1 MCAAEKTA
9 HVSGAD
15 DQGDDGREPL
25 EQATNAPRGGE
36 GEKKTGIGGTVMDKN
51 RQSGFTLVELV
62 VVIAI
67 MGILAGVGSAAY
79 SGYVKKANE
88 AADLQLLGAVNTAF
102 ASASYDAGQYDGR
115 PSGGAASLTED
126 GKVAQV
132 ISSVDRDGE
141 FFQRYFS
148 GNRDS
153 RFKLYTNLAYDRA
166 TGTFHGAVLTAATD
180 KDGNTVL
187 HYSIN
192 GQDYE
197 FTATQE
203 QLKAFRASTFGGKS
217 MTMNA
222 LTGNVGGMI
231 NALNSA
237 LGGGTFLA
245 SVLINAGM
253 APETL
258 GIKPDEK
265 GNYSELDKQRLAN
278 AALLLV
284 AQMTGDKDEE
294 SNEYLVKEDI
304 LNALA
309 LNDANGLVDLND
321 VPGTLRN
328 VGAIYGVMTAFAHS
342 EQAEDWT
349 TTLTDAD
356 GKEFTYDAKQ
366 YYDYVNQQIAAAAN
380 SGKDGGEKLSDI
392 LAALGQFGSFVQDE
406 DGNLTDQFLDYVDD
420 PTEPENA
427 QINKD
432 LDGYINAM
440 QALSQNQD
448 GLVAAGILEDGADGG
463 NISPILDKL
472 FAQ

>member
-1 MCAAEKTA
+1 
-9 HVSGAD
+9 
-15 DQGDDGREPL
+15 
-25 EQATNAPRGGE
+25 
-36 GEKKTGIGGTVMDKN
+36 MDKN

-115 PSGGAASLTED
+115 PSGGAASLDAD
-126 GKVAQV
+126 GKVKKV
-132 ISSVDRDGE
+132 ISTVDRDGE
-141 FFQRYFS
+141 FFQKYFS
-148 GNRDS
+148 GNRNS
-153 RFKLYTNLAYDRA
+153 RFKVYTNLAYDRT

-245 SVLINAGM
+245 NVLQTADMNL
-253 APETL
+253 ETL
-258 GIKPDEK
+258 GIKPDEN
-265 GNYSELDKQRLAN
+265 GNYSELDKQRLSN
-278 AALLLV
+278 AALLLT
-284 AQMTGDKDEE
+284 ASKTDENTAE
-294 SNEYLVKEDI
+294 KILKMFIPDDEGEAKPLNERASELLS
-304 LNALA
+304 LNM
-309 LNDANGLVDLND
+309 GE
-321 VPGTLRN
+321 TMSN
-328 VGAIYGVMTAFAHS
+328 VGAIYGIMTAFAYS
-342 EQAEDWT
+342 EQAKDWEKT
-349 TTLTDAD
+349 VD
-356 GKEFTYDAKQ
+356 GKTYDAIG
-366 YYDYVNQQIAAAAN
+366 YYDYVNQQIAAAA
-380 SGKDGGEKLSDI
+380 GEKNIDNI
-392 LAALGQFGSFVQDE
+392 FAALGQLGAFAQDE
-406 DGNLTDQFLDYVDD
+406 DGNLTDQFFDYVGD
-420 PTEPENA
+420 PTNPSA

-440 QALSQNQD
+440 QALSRNQD

-463 NISPILDKL
+463 NISPILDQL

>member
-1 MCAAEKTA
+1 
-9 HVSGAD
+9 
-15 DQGDDGREPL
+15 
-25 EQATNAPRGGE
+25 
-36 GEKKTGIGGTVMDKN
+36 MDKN

-115 PSGGAASLTED
+115 PSGGAASLAED
-126 GKVAQV
+126 GRVAQV

-141 FFQRYFS
+141 FFQKYFS
-148 GNRDS
+148 GNQDS
-153 RFKLYTNLAYDRA
+153 RFKVYTNLAYDRV

-180 KDGNTVL
+180 KDGNMVL
-187 HYSIN
+187 RYTIN

-197 FTATQE
+197 FTAMRA
-203 QLKAFRASTFGGKS
+203 QLEAFRASTFGGKS
-217 MTMNA
+217 MTMNG
-222 LTGNVGGMI
+222 LTGNVGRMI
-231 NALNSA
+231 NTLSTALNS
-237 LGGGTFLA
+237 GNYLA
-245 SVLINAGM
+245 SILDDFDMSPAS
-253 APETL
+253 L
-258 GIKPDEK
+258 GIKPDEN

-278 AALLLV
+278 AALLL
-284 AQMTGDKDEE
+284 AARETDENTAETLLALLAPDEE
-294 SNEYLVKEDI
+294 ETLDEK
-304 LNALA
+304 LP
-309 LNDANGLVDLND
+309 GLFSSSD
-321 VPGTLRN
+321 VGETMSN
-328 VGAIYGVMTAFAHS
+328 VGAMYGIMTAFAYS
-342 EQAEDWT
+342 EQAKDWT
-349 TTLTDAD
+349 TTVD
-356 GKEFTYDAKQ
+356 GETYDAIG

-406 DGNLTDQFLDYVDD
+406 DGMTLQFMDYIDGTEQLD
-420 PTEPENA
+420 ENA

-440 QALSQNQD
+440 QALSHNQD

-463 NISPILDKL
+463 NISPILDQL
-472 FAQ
+472 FTQ

>member
-1 MCAAEKTA
+1 
-9 HVSGAD
+9 
-15 DQGDDGREPL
+15 
-25 EQATNAPRGGE
+25 
-36 GEKKTGIGGTVMDKN
+36 MDKN

-67 MGILAGVGSAAY
+67 MGILAGAGSAAY

-115 PSGGAASLTED
+115 PSGGAASLAAD
-126 GKVAQV
+126 GKVEKV
-132 ISSVDRDGE
+132 ISTVDRKGE
-141 FFQRYFS
+141 FFQKYFS
-148 GNRDS
+148 GNQDS
-153 RFKLYTNLAYDRA
+153 RFKLYTNLAYDRT
-166 TGTFHGAVLTAATD
+166 TGTFIGAVLTAATD
-180 KDGNTVL
+180 KNGNTVL

-197 FTATQE
+197 FTATRE
-203 QLKAFRASTFGGKS
+203 QLEAFRASTFGGKS
-217 MTMNA
+217 MTMNG

-237 LGGGTFLA
+237 LGGGNFLA

-258 GIKPDEK
+258 GIKPDENE
-265 GNYSELDKQRLAN
+265 NYSELDKQRLAN
-278 AALLLV
+278 AALLLT
-284 AQMTGDKDEE
+284 ARETDENTAETLLALLAPDEE
-294 SNEYLVKEDI
+294 ETLDEK
-304 LNALA
+304 LP
-309 LNDANGLVDLND
+309 GLFSSSD
-321 VPGTLRN
+321 VGETMSN
-328 VGAIYGVMTAFAHS
+328 VGAMYGIMTAFAYS
-342 EQAEDWT
+342 EQAKGWR

-356 GKEFTYDAKQ
+356 GKESTYDAKQ

-380 SGKDGGEKLSDI
+380 SGRDGGEKLSDI

-406 DGNLTDQFLDYVDD
+406 VGMTPQFMNYITG
-420 PTEPENA
+420 TEPPDEKA

-440 QALSQNQD
+440 QALSQNQE
-448 GLVAAGILEDGADGG
+448 GLIAAGILEDGADGG
-463 NISPILDKL
+463 NISPILDLL
-472 FAQ
+472 FAPQK

>member
-1 MCAAEKTA
+1 
-9 HVSGAD
+9 
-15 DQGDDGREPL
+15 
-25 EQATNAPRGGE
+25 
-36 GEKKTGIGGTVMDKN
+36 MDKN

-67 MGILAGVGSAAY
+67 MGILAGAGSAAY

-126 GKVAQV
+126 GRVAQV
-132 ISSVDRDGE
+132 ISSVDRKGE
-141 FFQRYFS
+141 FFQKYFS
-148 GNRDS
+148 GNQDS

-180 KDGNTVL
+180 KDGNMVL
-187 HYSIN
+187 RYTIN
-192 GQDYE
+192 GKDYE
-197 FTATQE
+197 FTATE
-203 QLKAFRASTFGGKS
+203 AQLAAFRASTFGGEK

-278 AALLLV
+278 AALLLT
-284 AQMTGDKDEE
+284 ARETDENTAETLLALLAPDEE
-294 SNEYLVKEDI
+294 ETLDEK
-304 LNALA
+304 LP
-309 LNDANGLVDLND
+309 GLFSSSD
-321 VPGTLRN
+321 VGETMSN
-328 VGAIYGVMTAFAHS
+328 VGAMYGIMTAFAYS
-342 EQAEDWT
+342 EQAKGWT
-349 TTLTDAD
+349 TTVDD
-356 GKEFTYDAKQ
+356 KEYNAEQ
-366 YYDYVNQQIAAAAN
+366 YYNYVNQQIAAAA
-380 SGKDGGEKLSDI
+380 GEKNIDKI
-392 LAALGQFGSFVQDE
+392 FAALGQLGAFAQDE
-406 DGNLTDQFLDYVDD
+406 EGMTLQFMNYITG
-420 PTEPENA
+420 TEPLDENA

-432 LDGYINAM
+432 LDGYISAM
-440 QALSQNQD
+440 QALSQNQE
-448 GLVAAGILEDGADGG
+448 GLIAAGILENGADSG
-463 NISPILDKL
+463 NISPILDLL
-472 FAQ
+472 FAPQK

>member
-1 MCAAEKTA
+1 
-9 HVSGAD
+9 
-15 DQGDDGREPL
+15 
-25 EQATNAPRGGE
+25 
-36 GEKKTGIGGTVMDKN
+36 MDKN

-115 PSGGAASLTED
+115 PSGGAASLAED
-126 GKVAQV
+126 GRVAQV
-132 ISSVDRDGE
+132 ISSVDRDGK
-141 FFQRYFS
+141 FFERYFS

-153 RFKLYTNLAYDRA
+153 RFKLYTNLAYDRT
-166 TGTFHGAVLTAATD
+166 TGTFYGAVLTAATD

-197 FTATQE
+197 FTATRE
-203 QLKAFRASTFGGKS
+203 QLEAFRASTFGGKS
-217 MTMNA
+217 MTMNG

-231 NALNSA
+231 NALSTA
-237 LGGGTFLA
+237 LGGGNFLA

-258 GIKPDEK
+258 GIKPDENE
-265 GNYSELDKQRLAN
+265 NYSELDKQRLAN
-278 AALLLV
+278 AALLLT
-284 AQMTGDKDEE
+284 ASKTDETTAE
-294 SNEYLVKEDI
+294 RLLAVFTT
-304 LNALA
+304 NAADEGEEEPLINPA
-309 LNDANGLVDLND
+309 DMGE
-321 VPGTLRN
+321 TMRN
-328 VGAIYGVMTAFAHS
+328 VGAIYGIMTAFAHS
-342 EQAEDWT
+342 EQAEDWET
-349 TTLTDAD
+349 TVDD
-356 GKEFTYDAKQ
+356 KEYNAEQ
-366 YYDYVNQQIAAAAN
+366 YYNYVNQQIAAAAN

-392 LAALGQFGSFVQDE
+392 LAALGQLGAFVQDE
-406 DGNLTDQFLDYVDD
+406 VGMTPQFMDYITGTEQLD
-420 PTEPENA
+420 ESA

-432 LDGYINAM
+432 LDGYISAM

-448 GLVAAGILEDGADGG
+448 GLVAAGILENGADSG
-463 NISPILDKL
+463 NISPILDLL
-472 FAQ
+472 FAPQK

>member
-1 MCAAEKTA
+1 
-9 HVSGAD
+9 
-15 DQGDDGREPL
+15 
-25 EQATNAPRGGE
+25 
-36 GEKKTGIGGTVMDKN
+36 MDKN

-115 PSGGAASLTED
+115 PSGGAASLAED
-126 GKVAQV
+126 GKVKKV
-132 ISSVDRDGE
+132 ISSVDRNGE

-148 GNRDS
+148 GNQDS

-217 MTMNA
+217 MTMND

-245 SVLINAGM
+245 SVLKNAGM
-253 APETL
+253 NLETL

-265 GNYSELDKQRLAN
+265 ETYSELDKQRLAN
-278 AALLLV
+278 AALLLT
-284 AQMTGDKDEE
+284 ASKTNKATAEKILKMFIPDDEGE
-294 SNEYLVKEDI
+294 VKPLNERASELLS
-304 LNALA
+304 LNM
-309 LNDANGLVDLND
+309 GE
-321 VPGTLRN
+321 TMSN
-328 VGAIYGVMTAFAHS
+328 VGAIYGIMTAFAYS
-342 EQAEDWT
+342 EQAKGWEKT
-349 TTLTDAD
+349 VD
-356 GKEFTYDAKQ
+356 GETYDAIG
-366 YYDYVNQQIAAAAN
+366 YYDYVNQQIAAAAV
-380 SGKDGGEKLSDI
+380 SEKEGAEKIPDI
-392 LAALGQFGSFVQDE
+392 LAALGQFGAFAQDK
-406 DGNLTDQFLDYVDD
+406 DGNLTDQFFDYVGD
-420 PTEPENA
+420 PTNPNA

-440 QALSQNQD
+440 QALSRNQD

-472 FAQ
+472 FTQ

>member
-1 MCAAEKTA
+1 
-9 HVSGAD
+9 
-15 DQGDDGREPL
+15 
-25 EQATNAPRGGE
+25 
-36 GEKKTGIGGTVMDKN
+36 MDKN

-115 PSGGAASLTED
+115 PSGGAASLAED
-126 GKVAQV
+126 GRVDKV

-148 GNRDS
+148 GNQDS
-153 RFKLYTNLAYDRA
+153 RFKLYTNLAYDRT

-187 HYSIN
+187 RYTIN

-197 FTATQE
+197 FTATE
-203 QLKAFRASTFGGKS
+203 AQLDAFRASTFGGKS
-217 MTMNA
+217 MTMND

-237 LGGGTFLA
+237 LGGGNFLA

-258 GIKPDEK
+258 GIKPDENE
-265 GNYSELDKQRLAN
+265 NYSELDKQRLAN
-278 AALLLV
+278 AALLLT
-284 AQMTGDKDEE
+284 ARETDENTAETLLALLAPDEE
-294 SNEYLVKEDI
+294 ETLDEK
-304 LNALA
+304 LP
-309 LNDANGLVDLND
+309 GLFSSSD
-321 VPGTLRN
+321 VGETMSN
-328 VGAIYGVMTAFAHS
+328 VGAMYGIMTAFAYS
-342 EQAEDWT
+342 EQAKGWT

-356 GKEFTYDAKQ
+356 GKESTYDAKQ
-366 YYDYVNQQIAAAAN
+366 YYDYVNQQIAAAA
-380 SGKDGGEKLSDI
+380 GEKNIDKI
-392 LAALGQFGSFVQDE
+392 FAALGQLGAFAQDE
-406 DGNLTDQFLDYVDD
+406 EGMTLQFMNYITG
-420 PTEPENA
+420 TEPLDENA
-427 QINKD
+427 QISKD
-432 LDGYINAM
+432 LDGYISAM
-440 QALSQNQD
+440 QALSQNQE
-448 GLVAAGILEDGADGG
+448 GLIAAGILEDGADSG
-463 NISPILDKL
+463 NISPILDQL

>member
-1 MCAAEKTA
+1 
-9 HVSGAD
+9 
-15 DQGDDGREPL
+15 
-25 EQATNAPRGGE
+25 
-36 GEKKTGIGGTVMDKN
+36 MDKN

-126 GKVAQV
+126 GRVAQV
-132 ISSVDRDGE
+132 ISSVDRKGE
-141 FFQRYFS
+141 FFQKYFS

-203 QLKAFRASTFGGKS
+203 QLEAFRASTFGGEK
-217 MTMNA
+217 MTMND

-245 SVLINAGM
+245 SVLIDAGM

-258 GIKPDEK
+258 GIKPDENE
-265 GNYSELDKQRLAN
+265 NYSELDKQRLAN
-278 AALLLV
+278 AALLL
-284 AQMTGDKDEE
+284 AARETDENTAETLLALLATDEE
-294 SNEYLVKEDI
+294 EALGEKLYCLFDI
-304 LNALA
+304 
-309 LNDANGLVDLND
+309 DHVGE
-321 VPGTLRN
+321 TMSN
-328 VGAIYGVMTAFAHS
+328 VGAIYGIMTAFAHS

-349 TTLTDAD
+349 TTVDD
-356 GKEFTYDAKQ
+356 KEYNAEQ
-366 YYDYVNQQIAAAAN
+366 YYNYVNQQIAAAAN
-380 SGKDGGEKLSDI
+380 SGRDGGEKLSDI
-392 LAALGQFGSFVQDE
+392 LAALGQFGAFAQDE
-406 DGNLTDQFLDYVDD
+406 EGMTLQFMNYITG
-420 PTEPENA
+420 TEPLDENA

-432 LDGYINAM
+432 LDGYISAM
-440 QALSQNQD
+440 QALSQNQE
-448 GLVAAGILEDGADGG
+448 GLIAAGILENGADSG
-463 NISPILDKL
+463 NISPILDLL
-472 FAQ
+472 FAPKK

>member
-1 MCAAEKTA
+1 
-9 HVSGAD
+9 
-15 DQGDDGREPL
+15 
-25 EQATNAPRGGE
+25 
-36 GEKKTGIGGTVMDKN
+36 MDKN

-115 PSGGAASLTED
+115 PSGGAASLDAD
-126 GKVAQV
+126 GKVKKV
-132 ISSVDRDGE
+132 ISTVDRDGE
-141 FFQRYFS
+141 FFQKYFS

-153 RFKLYTNLAYDRA
+153 RFKVYTNLAYDRA

-180 KDGNTVL
+180 KNGNTVL

-197 FTATQE
+197 FTATE
-203 QLKAFRASTFGGKS
+203 AQLAAFRASTFGGES
-217 MTMNA
+217 MTMND

-237 LGGGTFLA
+237 LGGGTLLA
-245 SVLINAGM
+245 NVLINAGM

-258 GIKPDEK
+258 GIKPYEN
-265 GNYSELDKQRLAN
+265 GNYSELDKQSLSN
-278 AALLLV
+278 AALLLT
-284 AQMTGDKDEE
+284 ASKTDENTAE
-294 SNEYLVKEDI
+294 KILKMFIPDDEGEAKPLNERASELLS
-304 LNALA
+304 LNM
-309 LNDANGLVDLND
+309 GE
-321 VPGTLRN
+321 TMSN
-328 VGAIYGVMTAFAHS
+328 VGAIYGIMTAFAYS
-342 EQAEDWT
+342 EQAKDWEKT
-349 TTLTDAD
+349 VD
-356 GKEFTYDAKQ
+356 GKTYDAIG
-366 YYDYVNQQIAAAAN
+366 YYDYVNQQIAAAA
-380 SGKDGGEKLSDI
+380 GEKNIDNI
-392 LAALGQFGSFVQDE
+392 FAALGQLGAFAQDE
-406 DGNLTDQFLDYVDD
+406 DGNLTDQFLDYVGD
-420 PTEPENA
+420 PTNPNA

-463 NISPILDKL
+463 NISPILDQL
-472 FAQ
+472 FTQ

>member
-1 MCAAEKTA
+1 
-9 HVSGAD
+9 
-15 DQGDDGREPL
+15 
-25 EQATNAPRGGE
+25 
-36 GEKKTGIGGTVMDKN
+36 MDKN

-115 PSGGAASLTED
+115 PSGGAASLDAD
-126 GKVAQV
+126 GKVKKV
-132 ISSVDRDGE
+132 ISTVDRDGE
-141 FFQRYFS
+141 FFQKYFS
-148 GNRDS
+148 GNRNS
-153 RFKLYTNLAYDRA
+153 RFKVYTNLAYDRT
-166 TGTFHGAVLTAATD
+166 TGTFSGAVLTAATD

-217 MTMNA
+217 MTMND

-258 GIKPDEK
+258 GIKPDEN
-265 GNYSELDKQRLAN
+265 GNYSELDKQRLSN
-278 AALLLV
+278 AALLLT
-284 AQMTGDKDEE
+284 ASKTDENTAE
-294 SNEYLVKEDI
+294 KILKMFIPDDEGEAKPLNERASELLS
-304 LNALA
+304 LNM
-309 LNDANGLVDLND
+309 GE
-321 VPGTLRN
+321 TMSN
-328 VGAIYGVMTAFAHS
+328 VGAIYGIMTTFAYS
-342 EQAEDWT
+342 EQAKGWT

-366 YYDYVNQQIAAAAN
+366 YYDYVNQQIAAAA
-380 SGKDGGEKLSDI
+380 GEKNINKIFD
-392 LAALGQFGSFVQDE
+392 ALGQFGAFAQDE
-406 DGNLTDQFLDYVDD
+406 GGMTPQFMEYITGTEQLD
-420 PTEPENA
+420 ESA
-427 QINKD
+427 QISKD

-472 FAQ
+472 FTQ

>member
-1 MCAAEKTA
+1 
-9 HVSGAD
+9 
-15 DQGDDGREPL
+15 
-25 EQATNAPRGGE
+25 
-36 GEKKTGIGGTVMDKN
+36 MDKN

-132 ISSVDRDGE
+132 ISSVDRNGA
-141 FFQRYFS
+141 FFQRYFP
-148 GNRDS
+148 GNQDS

-180 KDGNTVL
+180 KHGNTVL

-203 QLKAFRASTFGGKS
+203 QLNAFRASTFGGKS
-217 MTMNA
+217 MTMND

-245 SVLINAGM
+245 SVLQTAGM

-258 GIKPDEK
+258 GIKPDEN
-265 GNYSELDKQRLAN
+265 GNYSELDKQRLSN
-278 AALLLV
+278 AALLLT
-284 AQMTGDKDEE
+284 ASKTDENTAE
-294 SNEYLVKEDI
+294 KILKMFIPDDEGEAKPLNERASELLS
-304 LNALA
+304 LNM
-309 LNDANGLVDLND
+309 GE
-321 VPGTLRN
+321 TMSN
-328 VGAIYGVMTAFAHS
+328 VGAIYGIMTAFAYS
-342 EQAEDWT
+342 EQAKDWT

-356 GKEFTYDAKQ
+356 GKESTYDAKQ
-366 YYDYVNQQIAAAAN
+366 YYDYVNQQIAAAA
-380 SGKDGGEKLSDI
+380 GEKNIDNI
-392 LAALGQFGSFVQDE
+392 FAALGQFGAFVQDE

-463 NISPILDKL
+463 NISPILDLL

>member
-1 MCAAEKTA
+1 
-9 HVSGAD
+9 
-15 DQGDDGREPL
+15 
-25 EQATNAPRGGE
+25 
-36 GEKKTGIGGTVMDKN
+36 MDKN

-115 PSGGAASLTED
+115 PSGGAASLDAD
-126 GKVAQV
+126 GKVKKV
-132 ISSVDRDGE
+132 ISTVDRDGE
-141 FFQRYFS
+141 FFQKYFS
-148 GNRDS
+148 GNRNS
-153 RFKLYTNLAYDRA
+153 RFKVYTNLAYDRT
-166 TGTFHGAVLTAATD
+166 TGTFSGAVLTAATD

-258 GIKPDEK
+258 GIKPDEN
-265 GNYSELDKQRLAN
+265 GNYSELDKQRLSN
-278 AALLLV
+278 AALLLT
-284 AQMTGDKDEE
+284 ASKTDENTAE
-294 SNEYLVKEDI
+294 KILKMFIPDDEGEAKPLNERASELLS
-304 LNALA
+304 LNM
-309 LNDANGLVDLND
+309 GE
-321 VPGTLRN
+321 TMSN
-328 VGAIYGVMTAFAHS
+328 VGAIYGIMTAFAYS
-342 EQAEDWT
+342 EQAKGWT

-356 GKEFTYDAKQ
+356 GKESTYDAKQ
-366 YYDYVNQQIAAAAN
+366 YYDYVNQQIAAAA
-380 SGKDGGEKLSDI
+380 GEKNINKIFD
-392 LAALGQFGSFVQDE
+392 ALGQFGAFAQDE
-406 DGNLTDQFLDYVDD
+406 DGTLTDQFMAYVGG
-420 PTEPENA
+420 PTNPENA
-427 QINKD
+427 QISKD

-472 FAQ
+472 FTQQK

>member
-1 MCAAEKTA
+1 
-9 HVSGAD
+9 
-15 DQGDDGREPL
+15 
-25 EQATNAPRGGE
+25 
-36 GEKKTGIGGTVMDKN
+36 MDKN

-115 PSGGAASLTED
+115 PSGGAASLDAD
-126 GKVAQV
+126 GKVKKV
-132 ISSVDRDGE
+132 ISTVDRDGE
-141 FFQRYFS
+141 FFQKYFS
-148 GNRDS
+148 GNRNS
-153 RFKLYTNLAYDRA
+153 RFKVYTNLAYDRT
-166 TGTFHGAVLTAATD
+166 TGTFSGAVLTAATD
-180 KDGNTVL
+180 KHGNTVL

-258 GIKPDEK
+258 GIKPDEN
-265 GNYSELDKQRLAN
+265 GNYSELDKQRLSN
-278 AALLLV
+278 AALLLT
-284 AQMTGDKDEE
+284 ASKTDENTAE
-294 SNEYLVKEDI
+294 KILKMLIPDDEGEAKPLNERASELLS
-304 LNALA
+304 LNM
-309 LNDANGLVDLND
+309 GE
-321 VPGTLRN
+321 TMSN
-328 VGAIYGVMTAFAHS
+328 VGAIYGIMTAFAHS

-472 FAQ
+472 FTQQK

>member
-1 MCAAEKTA
+1 
-9 HVSGAD
+9 
-15 DQGDDGREPL
+15 
-25 EQATNAPRGGE
+25 
-36 GEKKTGIGGTVMDKN
+36 MDKN

-126 GKVAQV
+126 GRVAQV
-132 ISSVDRDGE
+132 ISSVDRDGA

-148 GNRDS
+148 GNQDS

-180 KDGNTVL
+180 KHGNTVL

-203 QLKAFRASTFGGKS
+203 QLDAFRASTFGGKS
-217 MTMNA
+217 MTMND

-245 SVLINAGM
+245 SVLQTAGM

-258 GIKPDEK
+258 GIKPDEN
-265 GNYSELDKQRLAN
+265 GNYSELDKQRLSN
-278 AALLLV
+278 AALLLT
-284 AQMTGDKDEE
+284 ASKTDENTAE
-294 SNEYLVKEDI
+294 KILKMFIPDDEGEAKPLNERASELLS
-304 LNALA
+304 LNM
-309 LNDANGLVDLND
+309 GE
-321 VPGTLRN
+321 TMSN
-328 VGAIYGVMTAFAHS
+328 VGAIYGIMTAFAYS
-342 EQAEDWT
+342 EQAKDWT

-356 GKEFTYDAKQ
+356 GKESTYDAKQ
-366 YYDYVNQQIAAAAN
+366 YYDYVNQQIAAAA
-380 SGKDGGEKLSDI
+380 GEKNIDNI
-392 LAALGQFGSFVQDE
+392 FAALGQFGAFAQNE
-406 DGNLTDQFLDYVDD
+406 GGMTPQFMEYITG
-420 PTEPENA
+420 TEPLDENA

-440 QALSQNQD
+440 QALSHNQD

-463 NISPILDKL
+463 NISPILDLL

>member
-1 MCAAEKTA
+1 
-9 HVSGAD
+9 
-15 DQGDDGREPL
+15 
-25 EQATNAPRGGE
+25 
-36 GEKKTGIGGTVMDKN
+36 MDKN

-88 AADLQLLGAVNTAF
+88 VADLQLLGAVNTAF

-126 GKVAQV
+126 GKVGKV

-148 GNRDS
+148 GNQDS
-153 RFKLYTNLAYDRA
+153 RFKLYTNLAYDRT
-166 TGTFHGAVLTAATD
+166 TGTFSGAVLTAATD
-180 KDGNTVL
+180 KNGNTVL

-197 FTATQE
+197 FTATRE
-203 QLKAFRASTFGGKS
+203 QLEAFRASTFGGKS
-217 MTMNA
+217 MTMNG

-237 LGGGTFLA
+237 LGGGNFLA
-245 SVLINAGM
+245 SVLQTAGM
-253 APETL
+253 NLETL

-265 GNYSELDKQRLAN
+265 GTYSELDEQRLAN
-278 AALLLV
+278 AALLLT
-284 AQMTGDKDEE
+284 ASKTDENTAE
-294 SNEYLVKEDI
+294 RLLAVFTT
-304 LNALA
+304 NAADEGEEEPLINPA
-309 LNDANGLVDLND
+309 DMGE
-321 VPGTLRN
+321 TMSN
-328 VGAIYGVMTAFAHS
+328 VGAMYGIMTAFAYS
-342 EQAEDWT
+342 EQAKGWR

-356 GKEFTYDAKQ
+356 GKESTYDAKQ

-380 SGKDGGEKLSDI
+380 SGRDGGEKLSDI

-406 DGNLTDQFLDYVDD
+406 VGMTPQFMNYITG
-420 PTEPENA
+420 TEPPDESA
-427 QINKD
+427 QISKD

-440 QALSQNQD
+440 QALSQNQE
-448 GLVAAGILEDGADGG
+448 GLIAAGILEDGADGG
-463 NISPILDKL
+463 NISPILDLL
-472 FAQ
+472 FAPQK

>member
-1 MCAAEKTA
+1 
-9 HVSGAD
+9 
-15 DQGDDGREPL
+15 
-25 EQATNAPRGGE
+25 
-36 GEKKTGIGGTVMDKN
+36 MDKN

-132 ISSVDRDGE
+132 ISSVDRDGA

-148 GNRDS
+148 GNQDS
-153 RFKLYTNLAYDRA
+153 RFKLYTNLAYDRT

-180 KDGNTVL
+180 KHGNTVL

-203 QLKAFRASTFGGKS
+203 QLDAFRASTFGEN

-245 SVLINAGM
+245 SVLKNAGM
-253 APETL
+253 NLETL

-265 GNYSELDKQRLAN
+265 ETYSELDKQRLAN
-278 AALLLV
+278 AALLLT
-284 AQMTGDKDEE
+284 ASKTNKATAEKILKMFIPDDEGE
-294 SNEYLVKEDI
+294 VKPLNERASELLS
-304 LNALA
+304 LNM
-309 LNDANGLVDLND
+309 GE
-321 VPGTLRN
+321 TMSN
-328 VGAIYGVMTAFAHS
+328 VGAIYGIMTAFAYS
-342 EQAEDWT
+342 EQAKDWKKT
-349 TTLTDAD
+349 VD
-356 GKEFTYDAKQ
+356 GKEYNAQ
-366 YYDYVNQQIAAAAN
+366 EYYEYVNQQIAAAAN
-380 SGKDGGEKLSDI
+380 SGKEGGAKLNDI
-392 LAALGQFGSFVQDE
+392 LAALGQFGAFAQDK
-406 DGNLTDQFLDYVDD
+406 DGTMTDRFMAYVGD
-420 PTEPENA
+420 PANPNA

-440 QALSQNQD
+440 QALSKNQD

>member
-1 MCAAEKTA
+1 
-9 HVSGAD
+9 
-15 DQGDDGREPL
+15 
-25 EQATNAPRGGE
+25 
-36 GEKKTGIGGTVMDKN
+36 MDKN

-115 PSGGAASLTED
+115 PSGGAASLDAD
-126 GKVAQV
+126 GKVKKV
-132 ISSVDRDGE
+132 ISTVDRDGE
-141 FFQRYFS
+141 FFQKYFS
-148 GNRDS
+148 GNRNS
-153 RFKLYTNLAYDRA
+153 RFKVYTNLAYDRT
-166 TGTFHGAVLTAATD
+166 TGTFSGAVLTAATD

-278 AALLLV
+278 AALLLT
-284 AQMTGDKDEE
+284 ASKTDENTAE
-294 SNEYLVKEDI
+294 KILKMLIPDDEGEAKPLNERASELLS
-304 LNALA
+304 LNM
-309 LNDANGLVDLND
+309 GE
-321 VPGTLRN
+321 TMSN
-328 VGAIYGVMTAFAHS
+328 VGAIYGIMTAFAYS
-342 EQAEDWT
+342 EQAKDWT

-366 YYDYVNQQIAAAAN
+366 YYDYVNQQIAAAA
-380 SGKDGGEKLSDI
+380 GEKNIDNI
-392 LAALGQFGSFVQDE
+392 LAALGQFGAFAQDK
-406 DGNLTDQFLDYVDD
+406 DGNLTDQFFDYVGD
-420 PTEPENA
+420 PTNPNA

-440 QALSQNQD
+440 QALSKNQD

-463 NISPILDKL
+463 NISPILDQL
-472 FAQ
+472 FTQ

>member
-1 MCAAEKTA
+1 
-9 HVSGAD
+9 
-15 DQGDDGREPL
+15 
-25 EQATNAPRGGE
+25 
-36 GEKKTGIGGTVMDKN
+36 MDKN

-132 ISSVDRDGE
+132 ISSVDRDGA

-148 GNRDS
+148 GNQDS
-153 RFKLYTNLAYDRA
+153 RFKLYTNLAYDRT
-166 TGTFHGAVLTAATD
+166 TGTFSGAVLTAATD
-180 KDGNTVL
+180 KNGNTVL

-197 FTATQE
+197 FTATE
-203 QLKAFRASTFGGKS
+203 AQLAAFRASTFGGES
-217 MTMNA
+217 MTMND

-237 LGGGTFLA
+237 LGGGTLLA
-245 SVLINAGM
+245 NVLINAGM

-258 GIKPDEK
+258 GIKPYEN
-265 GNYSELDKQRLAN
+265 GNYSELDKQRLSN

-294 SNEYLVKEDI
+294 SNEYLVKKDI

-309 LNDANGLVDLND
+309 LNKVNDLVDLND
-321 VPGTLRN
+321 IPRALRN
-328 VGAIYGVMTAFAHS
+328 VGAIYGVMTAFAYS
-342 EQAEDWT
+342 EQAKDWEKT
-349 TTLTDAD
+349 VD
-356 GKEFTYDAKQ
+356 GKTYDAIG
-366 YYDYVNQQIAAAAN
+366 YYDYVNQQIAAAA
-380 SGKDGGEKLSDI
+380 GEKNIDNI
-392 LAALGQFGSFVQDE
+392 FAALGQLGAFAQDE
-406 DGNLTDQFLDYVDD
+406 DGNLTDQFFDYVGD
-420 PTEPENA
+420 PTNPNA

-463 NISPILDKL
+463 NISPILDQL

>member
-1 MCAAEKTA
+1 
-9 HVSGAD
+9 
-15 DQGDDGREPL
+15 
-25 EQATNAPRGGE
+25 
-36 GEKKTGIGGTVMDKN
+36 MDKN

-115 PSGGAASLTED
+115 PSGGAASLAED
-126 GKVAQV
+126 GKVEKV
-132 ISSVDRDGE
+132 ISTVDRDGE
-141 FFQRYFS
+141 FFQKYFS
-148 GNRDS
+148 GNQDS
-153 RFKLYTNLAYDRA
+153 RFKVYTNLAYDRV
-166 TGTFHGAVLTAATD
+166 TGTFSGAVLTAATG
-180 KDGNTVL
+180 KDGNMVL
-187 HYSIN
+187 RYSIN

-197 FTATQE
+197 FMATQE
-203 QLKAFRASTFGGKS
+203 QLDAFRASTFGGKS
-217 MTMNA
+217 MTMND

-237 LGGGTFLA
+237 LGGGNFLA
-245 SVLINAGM
+245 SVLQTAGM
-253 APETL
+253 NLETL
-258 GIKPDEK
+258 GIKPDEN

-278 AALLLV
+278 AALLLT
-284 AQMTGDKDEE
+284 ASKTNETTAEKILKMFIPDDEGE
-294 SNEYLVKEDI
+294 AKPLNERASELLS
-304 LNALA
+304 LN
-309 LNDANGLVDLND
+309 NMGE
-321 VPGTLRN
+321 TMSN
-328 VGAIYGVMTAFAHS
+328 VGAMYGIMTAFAHS

-349 TTLTDAD
+349 TTVD
-356 GKEFTYDAKQ
+356 GKEYNAQ
-366 YYDYVNQQIAAAAN
+366 EYYDYVNQQIAAAAN
-380 SGKDGGEKLSDI
+380 SGRDGGEKLSDI
-392 LAALGQFGSFVQDE
+392 LAALGQFGAFAQDE
-406 DGNLTDQFLDYVDD
+406 EGMTLQFMNYITG
-420 PTEPENA
+420 TEPLDEKA

-432 LDGYINAM
+432 LDGYISAM

>member
-1 MCAAEKTA
+1 
-9 HVSGAD
+9 
-15 DQGDDGREPL
+15 
-25 EQATNAPRGGE
+25 
-36 GEKKTGIGGTVMDKN
+36 MDKN
-51 RQSGFTLVELV
+51 RQSGFTLVEFV

-132 ISSVDRDGE
+132 ISSVDRNGE

-217 MTMNA
+217 MTMND

-237 LGGGTFLA
+237 LGGGNLLA
-245 SVLINAGM
+245 SVLQTAGM
-253 APETL
+253 NLETL
-258 GIKPDEK
+258 GIKPDEN
-265 GNYSELDKQRLAN
+265 GNYSELDKQRLSN
-278 AALLLV
+278 AALLLT
-284 AQMTGDKDEE
+284 ASKTDENTAE
-294 SNEYLVKEDI
+294 KILKMFIPDDEGEAKPLNERASELLS
-304 LNALA
+304 LNM
-309 LNDANGLVDLND
+309 GE
-321 VPGTLRN
+321 TMSN
-328 VGAIYGVMTAFAHS
+328 VGAIYGIMTAFAYS
-342 EQAEDWT
+342 EQAKGWT

-356 GKEFTYDAKQ
+356 GKESTYDAKQ
-366 YYDYVNQQIAAAAN
+366 YYDYVNQQIAAAA
-380 SGKDGGEKLSDI
+380 GEKNIDNI
-392 LAALGQFGSFVQDE
+392 LAALGQFGAFAQNE
-406 DGNLTDQFLDYVDD
+406 DGMTPQFMEYITGTEQLD
-420 PTEPENA
+420 ENA

-472 FAQ
+472 FTQ

>member
-1 MCAAEKTA
+1 
-9 HVSGAD
+9 
-15 DQGDDGREPL
+15 
-25 EQATNAPRGGE
+25 
-36 GEKKTGIGGTVMDKN
+36 MDKN

-115 PSGGAASLTED
+115 PSGGAASLAED

-132 ISSVDRDGE
+132 ISSVDRDGK
-141 FFQRYFS
+141 FFERYFS

-197 FTATQE
+197 FTATRE
-203 QLKAFRASTFGGKS
+203 QLDAFRASTFGES
-217 MTMNA
+217 MTMND

-231 NALNSA
+231 NTLSTALNS
-237 LGGGTFLA
+237 GNYLA
-245 SVLINAGM
+245 YLLQNSGLDL
-253 APETL
+253 EKL
-258 GIKPDEK
+258 GINSENGK
-265 GNYSELDKQRLAN
+265 YSELDKQRLAN
-278 AALLLV
+278 AALLLT
-284 AQMTGDKDEE
+284 ARMTTDKNEE
-294 SNEYLVKEDI
+294 TGGFLVKED
-304 LNALA
+304 LVEALA
-309 LNDANGLVDLND
+309 SGNTNSLVDLGD
-321 VPGTLRN
+321 IPRAMRN
-328 VGAIYGVMTAFAHS
+328 VGAIYGIMTAFAHS
-342 EQAEDWT
+342 EQAKGWRT
-349 TTLTDAD
+349 TVDD
-356 GKEFTYDAKQ
+356 KEYNAEQ
-366 YYDYVNQQIAAAAN
+366 YYNYVNQQIAAAAN
-380 SGKDGGEKLSDI
+380 SGRDGGEKLSDI
-392 LAALGQFGSFVQDE
+392 LAALGQFGAFAQDE
-406 DGNLTDQFLDYVDD
+406 KGMTLQFMNYITGTEQLD
-420 PTEPENA
+420 ESA
-427 QINKD
+427 QISKD
-432 LDGYINAM
+432 LDGYISAM
-440 QALSQNQD
+440 QALSQNQE
-448 GLVAAGILEDGADGG
+448 GLIAAGILEDGADSG

>member
-1 MCAAEKTA
+1 
-9 HVSGAD
+9 
-15 DQGDDGREPL
+15 
-25 EQATNAPRGGE
+25 
-36 GEKKTGIGGTVMDKN
+36 MDKN

-115 PSGGAASLTED
+115 PSGGAASLDAD
-126 GKVAQV
+126 GKVKKV
-132 ISSVDRDGE
+132 ISTVDRDGA

-148 GNRDS
+148 GNQDS

-180 KDGNTVL
+180 KNGNTVL

-192 GQDYE
+192 GQDYV
-197 FTATQE
+197 FKATQE
-203 QLKAFRASTFGGKS
+203 QLAAFRDSTFGGKN
-217 MTMNA
+217 MTMND
-222 LTGNVGGMI
+222 LTGNVNGMI
-231 NALNSA
+231 NTLSTALNSGNA
-237 LGGGTFLA
+237 LAFLLQN
-245 SVLINAGM
+245 SGM
-253 APETL
+253 PLEKL
-258 GIKPDEK
+258 GIKRDES

-294 SNEYLVKEDI
+294 SNEYLVKKDI
-304 LNALA
+304 LNALV
-309 LNDANGLVDLND
+309 LNKVNDLVDLND
-321 VPGTLRN
+321 IPRALRN
-328 VGAIYGVMTAFAHS
+328 VGAIYGVMTAFAYS
-342 EQAEDWT
+342 EQANGWEKT
-349 TTLTDAD
+349 VD
-356 GKEFTYDAKQ
+356 GKEYNAQ
-366 YYDYVNQQIAAAAN
+366 EYYEYVNQQIAAAAV
-380 SGKDGGEKLSDI
+380 SEKEGAEKIPDI
-392 LAALGQFGSFVQDE
+392 LAALGKLGAFAQDE
-406 DGNLTDQFLDYVDD
+406 GDMTPQFMEYITGTEQLD
-420 PTEPENA
+420 ESA

-448 GLVAAGILEDGADGG
+448 GLVAAGILEGGADGG

-472 FAQ
+472 FTQ

>member
-1 MCAAEKTA
+1 
-9 HVSGAD
+9 
-15 DQGDDGREPL
+15 
-25 EQATNAPRGGE
+25 
-36 GEKKTGIGGTVMDKN
+36 MDKN

-115 PSGGAASLTED
+115 PSGGAASLDAD
-126 GKVAQV
+126 GKVKKV
-132 ISSVDRDGE
+132 ISTVDRDGE
-141 FFQRYFS
+141 FFQKYFS
-148 GNRDS
+148 GNRNS
-153 RFKLYTNLAYDRA
+153 RFKVYTNLAYDRT

-245 SVLINAGM
+245 NVLQTADMNL
-253 APETL
+253 ETL
-258 GIKPDEK
+258 GIKPDEN
-265 GNYSELDKQRLAN
+265 GNYSELDKQRLSN
-278 AALLLV
+278 AALLLT
-284 AQMTGDKDEE
+284 ASKTDENTAE
-294 SNEYLVKEDI
+294 KILKMFIPDDEGEAKPLNERASELLS
-304 LNALA
+304 LNM
-309 LNDANGLVDLND
+309 GE
-321 VPGTLRN
+321 TMIN
-328 VGAIYGVMTAFAHS
+328 VGAIYGIMTAFAYS
-342 EQAEDWT
+342 EQAKDWEKT
-349 TTLTDAD
+349 VD
-356 GKEFTYDAKQ
+356 GKTYDAIG
-366 YYDYVNQQIAAAAN
+366 YYDYVNQQIAAAA
-380 SGKDGGEKLSDI
+380 GEKNIDNI
-392 LAALGQFGSFVQDE
+392 FAALGQLGAFAQDE
-406 DGNLTDQFLDYVDD
+406 DGNLTDQFFDYVGD
-420 PTEPENA
+420 PTNPSA

-440 QALSQNQD
+440 QALSRNQD

-463 NISPILDKL
+463 NISPILDQL

>member
-1 MCAAEKTA
+1 
-9 HVSGAD
+9 
-15 DQGDDGREPL
+15 
-25 EQATNAPRGGE
+25 
-36 GEKKTGIGGTVMDKN
+36 MDKN

-132 ISSVDRDGE
+132 ISSVDRDGK
-141 FFQRYFS
+141 FFERYFS

-153 RFKLYTNLAYDRA
+153 RFKLYTNLAYDRT

-187 HYSIN
+187 RYTIN

-197 FTATQE
+197 FMATQE
-203 QLKAFRASTFGGKS
+203 QLDAFRASTFGGKS

-237 LGGGTFLA
+237 LGGGNFLA

-258 GIKPDEK
+258 GIKPDENE
-265 GNYSELDKQRLAN
+265 NYSELDKQRLAN
-278 AALLLV
+278 AALLLT
-284 AQMTGDKDEE
+284 ARETDENTAETLLALLAPDEE
-294 SNEYLVKEDI
+294 ETLDEK
-304 LNALA
+304 LP
-309 LNDANGLVDLND
+309 GLFSSSD
-321 VPGTLRN
+321 VGETMSN
-328 VGAIYGVMTAFAHS
+328 VGAMYGIMTAFAYS
-342 EQAEDWT
+342 EQAKGWT

-356 GKEFTYDAKQ
+356 GKESTYDAKQ
-366 YYDYVNQQIAAAAN
+366 YYDYVNQQIAAAA
-380 SGKDGGEKLSDI
+380 GEKNIDKI
-392 LAALGQFGSFVQDE
+392 FAALGQLGAFAQDE
-406 DGNLTDQFLDYVDD
+406 EGMTLQFMNYITG
-420 PTEPENA
+420 TEPLDENA
-427 QINKD
+427 QISKD
-432 LDGYINAM
+432 LDGYISAM
-440 QALSQNQD
+440 QALSQNQE
-448 GLVAAGILEDGADGG
+448 GLIAAGILEDGADSG
-463 NISPILDKL
+463 NISPILDQL

>member
-1 MCAAEKTA
+1 
-9 HVSGAD
+9 
-15 DQGDDGREPL
+15 
-25 EQATNAPRGGE
+25 
-36 GEKKTGIGGTVMDKN
+36 MDKN

-126 GKVAQV
+126 GKVGKV
-132 ISSVDRDGE
+132 ISSVDRDGK
-141 FFQRYFS
+141 FFERYFS
-148 GNRDS
+148 GNQDS
-153 RFKLYTNLAYDRA
+153 RFKVYTNLAYDRT
-166 TGTFHGAVLTAATD
+166 TGTFSGAVLTAATD
-180 KDGNTVL
+180 KNGNTVL

-203 QLKAFRASTFGGKS
+203 QLEAFRASTFGGES
-217 MTMNA
+217 MTMND

-258 GIKPDEK
+258 GIKPDENE
-265 GNYSELDKQRLAN
+265 NYSELDKQRLAN
-278 AALLLV
+278 AALLLT
-284 AQMTGDKDEE
+284 ARETDENTAETLLALLAPDEE
-294 SNEYLVKEDI
+294 ETLDEK
-304 LNALA
+304 LP
-309 LNDANGLVDLND
+309 GLFSSSD
-321 VPGTLRN
+321 VGETMSN
-328 VGAIYGVMTAFAHS
+328 VGAMYGIMTAFAYS
-342 EQAEDWT
+342 EQAKGWT

-356 GKEFTYDAKQ
+356 GKESTYDAKQ

-380 SGKDGGEKLSDI
+380 SGRDGGEKLSDI
-392 LAALGQFGSFVQDE
+392 LAALGQFGAFAQDE
-406 DGNLTDQFLDYVDD
+406 KGMTLQFMNYITG
-420 PTEPENA
+420 TEPLDENA
-427 QINKD
+427 QISKD
-432 LDGYINAM
+432 LDGYISAM

-463 NISPILDKL
+463 NISPILDQL
-472 FAQ
+472 FTQ

>member
-1 MCAAEKTA
+1 
-9 HVSGAD
+9 
-15 DQGDDGREPL
+15 
-25 EQATNAPRGGE
+25 
-36 GEKKTGIGGTVMDKN
+36 MDKN

-115 PSGGAASLTED
+115 PSGGAASLDAD
-126 GKVAQV
+126 GKVKKV
-132 ISSVDRDGE
+132 ISTVDRDGE
-141 FFQRYFS
+141 FFQKYFS

-180 KDGNTVL
+180 KNGNTVL

-197 FTATQE
+197 FTATRE
-203 QLKAFRASTFGGKS
+203 QLDAFCASTFGGES
-217 MTMNA
+217 MTMND

-231 NALNSA
+231 NALSSA
-237 LGGGTFLA
+237 LGGGNLLA

-258 GIKPDEK
+258 GIKPDEN
-265 GNYSELDKQRLAN
+265 GNYSELDKQRLSN
-278 AALLLV
+278 AALLLT
-284 AQMTGDKDEE
+284 ASKTDENTAE
-294 SNEYLVKEDI
+294 KILKMLIPDDEGEAKPLNERASELLS
-304 LNALA
+304 LNM
-309 LNDANGLVDLND
+309 GE
-321 VPGTLRN
+321 TMSN
-328 VGAIYGVMTAFAHS
+328 VGAIYGIMTAFAYS
-342 EQAEDWT
+342 EQAKGWT

-356 GKEFTYDAKQ
+356 GKEPTYDAKQ
-366 YYDYVNQQIAAAAN
+366 YYDYVNQQIAAAA
-380 SGKDGGEKLSDI
+380 GEKNIDNI

-406 DGNLTDQFLDYVDD
+406 DGMTLQFMDYIDGTEQLD
-420 PTEPENA
+420 ENA

-440 QALSQNQD
+440 QALSHNQD

-463 NISPILDKL
+463 NISPILDQL
-472 FAQ
+472 FTQ

>member
-1 MCAAEKTA
+1 
-9 HVSGAD
+9 
-15 DQGDDGREPL
+15 
-25 EQATNAPRGGE
+25 
-36 GEKKTGIGGTVMDKN
+36 MDKN

-180 KDGNTVL
+180 KHGNTVL

-203 QLKAFRASTFGGKS
+203 QLEAFCASTFGGES
-217 MTMNA
+217 MTMND

-258 GIKPDEK
+258 GIKPDEN
-265 GNYSELDKQRLAN
+265 GNYSELDKQRLSN
-278 AALLLV
+278 AALLLT
-284 AQMTGDKDEE
+284 ASKTDENTAE
-294 SNEYLVKEDI
+294 KILKMFIPDDEGEAKPLNERASELLS
-304 LNALA
+304 LNM
-309 LNDANGLVDLND
+309 GE
-321 VPGTLRN
+321 TMSN
-328 VGAIYGVMTAFAHS
+328 VGAIYGIMTAFAYS
-342 EQAEDWT
+342 EQAKGWT

-356 GKEFTYDAKQ
+356 GKESTYDAKQ
-366 YYDYVNQQIAAAAN
+366 YYDYVNQQIAAAA
-380 SGKDGGEKLSDI
+380 GEKNINKIFD
-392 LAALGQFGSFVQDE
+392 ALGQFGAFAQDE
-406 DGNLTDQFLDYVDD
+406 DGTLTDQFMAYVGG
-420 PTEPENA
+420 PTNPENA
-427 QINKD
+427 QISKD

-440 QALSQNQD
+440 QALSKNQD

>member
-1 MCAAEKTA
+1 
-9 HVSGAD
+9 
-15 DQGDDGREPL
+15 
-25 EQATNAPRGGE
+25 
-36 GEKKTGIGGTVMDKN
+36 MDKN

-67 MGILAGVGSAAY
+67 MGMLAGVGSAAY

-126 GKVAQV
+126 GKMAQV

-180 KDGNTVL
+180 KNGNTVL

-203 QLKAFRASTFGGKS
+203 QLEAFCASTFGGES
-217 MTMNA
+217 MTMND

-237 LGGGTFLA
+237 LGGGNFLA
-245 SVLINAGM
+245 SVLQTAGM
-253 APETL
+253 NLETL
-258 GIKPDEK
+258 EIKPDENE
-265 GNYSELDKQRLAN
+265 NYSELDKQRLAN
-278 AALLLV
+278 AALLLTASKTDETTAERLLAV
-284 AQMTGDKDEE
+284 FTTNAADEGEEE
-294 SNEYLVKEDI
+294 SLDVKAMSLINSDDMGE
-304 LNALA
+304 
-309 LNDANGLVDLND
+309 
-321 VPGTLRN
+321 TMSN
-328 VGAIYGVMTAFAHS
+328 VGAMYGIMTAFAYS
-342 EQAEDWT
+342 EQAKGWT

-356 GKEFTYDAKQ
+356 GKESTYDAKQ
-366 YYDYVNQQIAAAAN
+366 YYDYVNQQIAAAA
-380 SGKDGGEKLSDI
+380 GEKNIDKI
-392 LAALGQFGSFVQDE
+392 FAALGQLGAFAQDE
-406 DGNLTDQFLDYVDD
+406 GGNPTDQFLDYVDD

-432 LDGYINAM
+432 LDGYISAM

-448 GLVAAGILEDGADGG
+448 GLVAAGILENGADSG
-463 NISPILDKL
+463 NISPILDLL
-472 FAQ
+472 FAPQK

>member
-1 MCAAEKTA
+1 
-9 HVSGAD
+9 
-15 DQGDDGREPL
+15 
-25 EQATNAPRGGE
+25 
-36 GEKKTGIGGTVMDKN
+36 MDKN

-115 PSGGAASLTED
+115 PSGGAAALAAD
-126 GKVAQV
+126 GRVVQV

-141 FFQRYFS
+141 FFKRYFS
-148 GNRDS
+148 GNQDS

-197 FTATQE
+197 FTATRE
-203 QLKAFRASTFGGKS
+203 QLEAFRASTFGGEK

-258 GIKPDEK
+258 GIKPDEN

-278 AALLLV
+278 AALLLTASKTNKATAERLLAV
-284 AQMTGDKDEE
+284 FTTNAADEGE
-294 SNEYLVKEDI
+294 EEPLDEKAMSLLINPADMGE
-304 LNALA
+304 
-309 LNDANGLVDLND
+309 
-321 VPGTLRN
+321 TMSN
-328 VGAIYGVMTAFAHS
+328 VGAMYGIMTAFAYS
-342 EQAEDWT
+342 EQAKEWT
-349 TTLTDAD
+349 TTVD
-356 GKEFTYDAKQ
+356 GKTYNAIG

-380 SGKDGGEKLSDI
+380 SGKEGGEKLNDI
-392 LAALGQFGSFVQDE
+392 LAALGQFGAFAQDE
-406 DGNLTDQFLDYVDD
+406 DGMTPEFFDYITD
-420 PTEPENA
+420 TESPDESA

>member
-1 MCAAEKTA
+1 
-9 HVSGAD
+9 
-15 DQGDDGREPL
+15 
-25 EQATNAPRGGE
+25 
-36 GEKKTGIGGTVMDKN
+36 MDKN

-126 GKVAQV
+126 GRVAQV
-132 ISSVDRDGE
+132 ISSVDRNGD

-148 GNRDS
+148 GNQDS

-187 HYSIN
+187 RYSIN

-197 FTATQE
+197 FTATRE
-203 QLKAFRASTFGGKS
+203 QLEAFRASTFGGES
-217 MTMNA
+217 MTMND

-258 GIKPDEK
+258 GIKPDEN

-278 AALLLV
+278 AALLLT
-284 AQMTGDKDEE
+284 ASKTDENTAE
-294 SNEYLVKEDI
+294 KILKMFIPDDEGEAKPLNERASELLS
-304 LNALA
+304 LNM
-309 LNDANGLVDLND
+309 G
-321 VPGTLRN
+321 GTMSD
-328 VGAIYGVMTAFAHS
+328 VGAIYAIMTAFAYS
-342 EQAEDWT
+342 EQAKDWEKT
-349 TTLTDAD
+349 VD
-356 GKEFTYDAKQ
+356 GETYDAIR
-366 YYDYVNQQIAAAAN
+366 YYDYVNQQIAAAA
-380 SGKDGGEKLSDI
+380 GEKNIDNI
-392 LAALGQFGSFVQDE
+392 FAALGQFGSFVQDE

-472 FAQ
+472 FTQQK

>member
-1 MCAAEKTA
+1 
-9 HVSGAD
+9 
-15 DQGDDGREPL
+15 
-25 EQATNAPRGGE
+25 
-36 GEKKTGIGGTVMDKN
+36 MDKN

-132 ISSVDRDGE
+132 ISSVDRNGA

-148 GNRDS
+148 GNQDS

-203 QLKAFRASTFGGKS
+203 QLNAFRASTFGGKS
-217 MTMNA
+217 MTMND

-245 SVLINAGM
+245 SVLQTAGM

-258 GIKPDEK
+258 GIKPDEN
-265 GNYSELDKQRLAN
+265 GNYSELDKQRLSN
-278 AALLLV
+278 AALLLT
-284 AQMTGDKDEE
+284 ASKTDENTAE
-294 SNEYLVKEDI
+294 KILKMFIPDDEGEAKPLNERASELLS
-304 LNALA
+304 LNM
-309 LNDANGLVDLND
+309 GE
-321 VPGTLRN
+321 TMSN
-328 VGAIYGVMTAFAHS
+328 VGAIYGIMTAFAYS
-342 EQAEDWT
+342 EQAKDWT

-356 GKEFTYDAKQ
+356 GKESTYDAKQ
-366 YYDYVNQQIAAAAN
+366 YYDYVNQQIAAAA
-380 SGKDGGEKLSDI
+380 GEKNIDNI
-392 LAALGQFGSFVQDE
+392 FAALGQFGAFVQDE

-463 NISPILDKL
+463 NISPILDLL